1 MGTKICK
8 KFDSEETLTTGDVS
22 YKSDSKREQVGSC
35 VACSRSDRLSTKGS
49 KTQIP
54 WFRNCCDRHHYHC
67 SPFSF
72 FLEEYVFLLVFVLR
86 VLVFHVIIYVAMLY
100 ILGVE
105 TVHFKVL

>member
-1 MGTKICK
+1 MCK

-22 YKSDSKREQVGSC
+22 YKSDSKREEVGSC

-67 SPFSF
+67 SPFSC

>member
-1 MGTKICK
+1 MFPTRVIRKG
-8 KFDSEETLTTGDVS
+8 
-22 YKSDSKREQVGSC
+22 KRWGRALLVVEAIDCQQREVKRRYRGF
-35 VACSRSDRLSTKGS
+35 VIVVIGIIIVVL
-49 KTQIP
+49 ILV
-54 WFRNCCDRHHYHC
+54 
-67 SPFSF
+67 F